1 MPDLRT
7 VHDASTWYMIGVIW
21 LIQLVHYPMFEYLD
35 RSTFTQ
41 SHGFHTSAITLVVM
55 PGMFLELATA
65 ALLAWSRRDAA
76 TITGLALVGVVWAMT
91 AFVMVPLHGRLG
103 SEGFQPEVH
112 ASLVNWNWVR
122 TIAWTARGAIIL
134 WWLPKS

>member
-35 RSTFTQ
+35 RSTFLQ

-103 SEGFQPEVH
+103 SEGFRPEVH